1 MIQKK
6 GPSYEEKALDTTVT
20 VLSDGKIQKKTFA
33 EIFPEYKE
41 VTLRS
46 FTTRKELQ
54 LIQDYYNLVVYNKA
68 QVQNLKG
75 NAGLQGARVNTPAC
89 RGSSRQKKSM
99 ISGRSMVVRGA
110 PNNVGGRSAFSMIGK
125 QRNKSMNKKVKALSI
140 KALVYHCLLNC
151 ELYLLEDPQLLS
163 KQLKTSAAIK
173 KLGTM
178 GPAFASYLEEPKKRT
193 NDKLAPVLLLNALAQ
208 TYFRNYPKILNLRT
222 STDYFGLYKGSRF
235 RKACIFTKDEMG
247 EFLGRIFKK

>member
-1 MIQKK
+1 MIQK
-6 GPSYEEKALDTTVT
+6 GPSYQERTLDTPVT
-20 VLSDGKIQKKTFA
+20 VLSEGKIQKKTFA
-33 EIFPEYKE
+33 QLFPEYKE

-68 QVQNLKG
+68 QVQNLKS
-75 NAGLQGARVNTPAC
+75 NAGLQGVRTNNPAC
-89 RGSSRQKKSM
+89 RGASRQKRSL
-99 ISGRSMVVRGA
+99 ISGRSTVVRGA
-110 PNNVGGRSAFSMIGK
+110 PNNVGGRSAFTIIGK
-125 QRNKSMNKKVKALSI
+125 QKNKEMNKKVKALSI
-140 KALVYHCLLNC
+140 KALVYHSLLNS
-151 ELYLLEDPQLLS
+151 ELYLLEDSQILS

-173 KLGTM
+173 KLGTLDT
-178 GPAFASYLEEPKKRT
+178 ALASYLEDPKKRT

-222 STDYFGLYKGSRF
+222 STDYFGLYNGSRF
-235 RKACIFTKDEMG
+235 RKACIFTKDEMS